1 MPVNTFSISKSAVVP
16 SAPRLS
22 PLPKQTLP
30 RQIEQLY
37 QERAS
42 RGEASPSLV
51 NYAAGLSVP
60 LHSRHLYIICSGI
73 VQLHT
78 IHADGN
84 ETIVGLCGASM
95 VFGATLTHLHPYW
108 ATALSDAELLPLAIA
123 DVESSP
129 ALSAALLPQVIRR
142 LQQSE
147 AWLAFAGKRLV
158 VDRLRCLILQL
169 AQDFGQVGPNGVRIT
184 VRLTHHQL
192 ATIIGTTRVTVTR
205 LLRDFKSEGWLKVY
219 RRYLIVTPQ
228 SLGMPLAGEPM
239 AHSA

>member
-1 MPVNTFSISKSAVVP
+1 MPVNTSPVSNSAFAP

-22 PLPKQTLP
+22 TFPRQTLPKQL
-30 RQIEQLY
+30 EQLY

-42 RGEASPSLV
+42 RGEASPSLI
-51 NYAAGLSVP
+51 NYAAGLSIP
-60 LHSRHLYIICSGI
+60 LHSQHLYIICSGI

-84 ETIVGLCGASM
+84 ETIVGLCGPSM

-108 ATALSDAELLPLAIA
+108 ATALSDTELLPLAIA

-147 AWLAFAGKRLV
+147 AWLAFSGKRLV
-158 VDRLRCLILQL
+158 VNRLRCLILQL

-228 SLGMPLAGEPM
+228 SLGMPMAGEPIV
-239 AHSA
+239 HSA